1 MGYNELVKILIER
14 NADINKQSNNGGT
27 PLIGG
32 NQLNKLR
39 LTKIKFYIK
48 IASYYG
54 YLDIVK
60 LLINKG
66 AFVNIQENRGYTA
79 LILGKP

>member
-1 MGYNELVKILIER
+1 MGFTELVKILIDR
-14 NADINKQSNNGGT
+14 NAYINEQSLNGDA
-27 PLIGG
+27 PLIRG

-39 LTKIKFYIK
+39 LSKIKFYIK

-54 YLDIVK
+54 HLDIVK
-60 LLINKG
+60 LLIYKG